1 SFRGISGAVVTGWDA
16 LTGGVQDG
24 LPFVM
29 VAVVAGAIAASMLAG
44 RASLVQKLLLL
55 LAGLIGIGMSVYE
68 ITSNMTDIDDI
79 NDFGGEASLGYGLWV
94 ALVGGILILLGALL
108 AKRTKAEPAAQPVG
122 AQGPAATFG
131 DPRAVGA
138 VG

>member
-1 SFRGISGAVVTGWDA
+1 MPLGEAIDRIYTSDVFLHRWDLARATGYSRFPVVD
-16 LTGGVQDG
+16 
-24 LPFVM
+24 
-29 VAVVAGAIAASMLAG
+29 
-44 RASLVQKLLLL
+44 
-55 LAGLIGIGMSVYE
+55 E
-68 ITSNMTDIDDI
+68 DIDDI

-94 ALVGGILILLGALL
+94 ALVGGILILVGALL